1 MKKKIVYL
9 VCSALFIAS
18 ISSCSN
24 DDLEPT
30 LLQNQNL
37 EGNISTIEDLSNLLN
52 GTYSWMTQSTYY
64 GRDIIVYG
72 EARSDNAY
80 STGKS
85 GRFISV
91 SDMNM
96 LESDGYA
103 LNTWS
108 VIYTAI
114 STANIAINVEGVEG
128 DEDQINHTKGQAYVI
143 RALGHFDLLR
153 LYGQQHVDNG
163 GLSAL
168 GVPYIDKFKDDGDL
182 LPSRKTVGE
191 VKNLIL
197 ADLDKASSLMSET
210 LNGTSTYITTY
221 AANAVKARVALYF
234 EEYGIA
240 KDAAKAVIDSG
251 QFTILDSASYVESW
265 SKDNEPNSIFELA
278 YDKDDNQGINGLANI
293 YRFGYGDIVAYDDF
307 TSIFDAGDIRR
318 TTSMI
323 DIDGDKLRNIGKYPS
338 QSFDDNISLIR
349 YEEIILIYA
358 EALLETGATGDA
370 LSWLNMI
377 PDNRDANLYTEATK
391 ENILL
396 ERRKELCFEGFRF
409 DDLARTKQDIPKLNV
424 VSQGPVYGSYNYA
437 FPIPLAELNANSNMI
452 PNKGY

>member
-1 MKKKIVYL
+1 MIKKIIYL
-9 VCSALFIAS
+9 VCSALFIAL

-37 EGNISTIEDLSNLLN
+37 EGNINTVEDLSNLLN

-64 GRDIIVYG
+64 GRDIIIYG

-80 STGKS
+80 STGES

-96 LESDGYA
+96 TDANGYA

-108 VIYTAI
+108 VIYTTI

-128 DEDQINHTKGQAYVI
+128 DQDQINHIKGQAYVI

-168 GVPYIDKFKDDGDL
+168 GVPYIDKFKDDNDL
-182 LPSRKTVGE
+182 LPGRKTVGE

-197 ADLDKASSLMSET
+197 ADLDTASSLLSEA
-210 LNGTSTYITTY
+210 LNGTSSYVTSY
-221 AANAVKARVALYF
+221 AAKALKARVALYF
-234 EEYGIA
+234 EEYETA
-240 KDAAKAVIDSG
+240 RDAAKDVINSG
-251 QFTILDSASYVESW
+251 QFSILGRDSYVDSW
-265 SKDNEPNSIFELA
+265 SVDNAPNSIFELA
-278 YDKDDNQGINGLANI
+278 FDNVDNQGINGLANI
-293 YRFGYGDIVAYDDF
+293 YRFGYADIVAYDDF
-307 TSIFDAGDIRR
+307 TSIFDAGDIRG
-318 TTSMI
+318 TASMI
-323 DIDGDKLRNIGKYPS
+323 DTDGDKLRNIGKYPS
-338 QSFDDNISLIR
+338 QSFDDNVSLIR

-358 EALLETGATGDA
+358 EALLETGAVGDA
-370 LSWLNMI
+370 LIWLNMI
-377 PDNRDANLYTEATK
+377 PDNRGANLYTEATK

-396 ERRKELCFEGFRF
+396 ERKKELCFEGFRF

-424 VSQGPVYGSYNYA
+424 VSAGPVYGSYNYA